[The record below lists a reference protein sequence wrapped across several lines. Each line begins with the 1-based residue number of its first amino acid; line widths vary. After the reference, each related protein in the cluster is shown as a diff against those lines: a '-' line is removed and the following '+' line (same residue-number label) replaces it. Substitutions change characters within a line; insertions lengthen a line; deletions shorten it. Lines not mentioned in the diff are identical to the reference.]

1 MSLTYPDTRPEPQP
15 IVPEM
20 RSREAEAWTPVYARR
35 PVRRKGKVKSWMIL
49 APVGALTVAA
59 LGAWALMNPGEE
71 TAAPAAAEPAPLAA
85 PAVTTDPLLTE
96 AAAPE
101 DAVLQPPLEA
111 APAPSE
117 ASSAPAA
124 ITPRADPAP
133 APAAREAQAESAAE
147 TVETVA
153 PPAGPQAYDAV
164 VAAEGGATTEAG
176 PAEPAPLIVVEPN

>member
-20 RSREAEAWTPVYARR
+20 RSREAEAYTPVYARR

-71 TAAPAAAEPAPLAA
+71 TAAPAAAEPAPIAA
-85 PAVTTDPLLTE
+85 PALTTDPLLTE
-96 AAAPE
+96 AATPE

-117 ASSAPAA
+117 AS
-124 ITPRADPAP
+124 P
-133 APAAREAQAESAAE
+133 APAASTPRAEP
-147 TVETVA
+147 A

-164 VAAEGGATTEAG
+164 VAAEGGVTTG
-176 PAEPAPLIVVEPN
+176 VDPAEPAPLIVVEPN

>member
-71 TAAPAAAEPAPLAA
+71 TAAPAPADPAPMAA
-85 PAVTTDPLLTE
+85 PALTTDPLLTE

-111 APAPSE
+111 APARRWRRSPRQPVRKLMTRWS
-117 ASSAPAA
+117 P
-124 ITPRADPAP
+124 PRA
-133 APAAREAQAESAAE
+133 ARRPKPSR
-147 TVETVA
+147 
-153 PPAGPQAYDAV
+153 PS
-164 VAAEGGATTEAG
+164 
-176 PAEPAPLIVVEPN
+176 LRH

>member
-71 TAAPAAAEPAPLAA
+71 TAAPALADPAPMAA
-85 PAVTTDPLLTE
+85 PALTTDPLLTE
-96 AAAPE
+96 AAAPG

-117 ASSAPAA
+117 ASPAPAA
-124 ITPRADPAP
+124 STPRAGAGS
-133 APAAREAQAESAAE
+133 APAAREVQ
-147 TVETVA
+147 A
-153 PPAGPQAYDAV
+153 PPSRWRRSPRQLV
-164 VAAEGGATTEAG
+164 RKPMTRWSPPRAARR
-176 PAEPAPLIVVEPN
+176 PKPSRPSLRR

>member
-20 RSREAEAWTPVYARR
+20 RSREAEAYTPVYARR

-71 TAAPAAAEPAPLAA
+71 TAAPAAAEPAPIAA
-85 PAVTTDPLLTE
+85 PALTTDPLLTE
-96 AAAPE
+96 AATPE

-111 APAPSE
+111 TPAPTPAPV
-117 ASSAPAA
+117 AS
-124 ITPRADPAP
+124 TPRAEPAS
-133 APAAREAQAESAAE
+133 APAAREAQAEPAAE
-147 TVETVA
+147 PVETIA

-164 VAAEGGATTEAG
+164 VAAEGGVTTG
-176 PAEPAPLIVVEPN
+176 VDPAEPAPLIVVEPN

>member
-20 RSREAEAWTPVYARR
+20 ISREAETWTPVYARR

-71 TAAPAAAEPAPLAA
+71 IAAPAPAESAPMAA

-96 AAAPE
+96 AASPE
-101 DAVLQPPLEA
+101 DAVVQPPLEA
-111 APAPSE
+111 AAEPVE
-117 ASSAPAA
+117 ASPAPAA
-124 ITPRADPAP
+124 STPHADPAP
-133 APAAREAQAESAAE
+133 APAAREVQAEPAAE
-147 TVETVA
+147 PVETVA

-164 VAAEGGATTEAG
+164 VAAEGGATTEA
-176 PAEPAPLIVVEPN
+176 EPAPLIVIEPN

>member
-71 TAAPAAAEPAPLAA
+71 TAAPAP
-85 PAVTTDPLLTE
+85 
-96 AAAPE
+96 AAAGARP
-101 DAVLQPPLEA
+101 VGRRRRYA
-111 APAPSE
+111 AG
-117 ASSAPAA
+117 
-124 ITPRADPAP
+124 RARTST
-133 APAAREAQAESAAE
+133 AAR
-147 TVETVA
+147 
-153 PPAGPQAYDAV
+153 PP
-164 VAAEGGATTEAG
+164 
-176 PAEPAPLIVVEPN
+176 